1 MVTAPPPLVETH
13 RLGPHTSEWIVRAT
27 ECPTLAGHHIAHVG
41 VAEARYPY
49 AMVRTDLPGGY
60 FLACYSGE
68 GRILLDGRWRQCGA
82 GQACLAPAHVLH
94 AFHAVAGKPWGF
106 AWVRYD
112 ERAGAGPLGAA
123 SAPVLAEFS
132 PGPLRHAVLGLHA
145 EMGGAAHPAAL
156 HHWAELLHGY
166 VVRFAQPW
174 HVEDRLSQLWDAV
187 AARPGEEWSLG
198 EMARLAH
205 CSGEH
210 LRRLCRK
217 QLGRSPMQHVTYLR
231 FRHAANLLT
240 ETDLKLEA
248 IAAEI
253 GYANAFVFSNS
264 FKKWTGRRPSDF
276 RSTGGKLD
284 PVT

>member
-1 MVTAPPPLVETH
+1 MAATHPPLVETH
-13 RLGPHTSEWIVRAT
+13 RPGPHTREWIVRAT
-27 ECPTLAGHHIAHVG
+27 ECPALSPHHIAHVG
-41 VAEARYPY
+41 VAEARHPY
-49 AMVRTDLPGGY
+49 TMVRTNLPGGY
-60 FLACYSGE
+60 FLACFSGE
-68 GRILLDGRWRQCGA
+68 GRIHLDGRWRRCGA

-94 AFHAVAGKPWGF
+94 AFHAVPGAPWGF

-112 ERAGAGPLGAA
+112 EQAGSGPLGAA
-123 SAPVLAEFS
+123 SAPVLADFPAE
-132 PGPLRHAVLGLHA
+132 PLRHAVLGMRA
-145 EMGGAAHPAAL
+145 ELTAGGTLAAL

-174 HVEDRLSQLWDAV
+174 HVEDRLAQLWEAV
-187 AARPGEEWSLG
+187 AANPGADWSLG
-198 EMARLAH
+198 ELGQRAH

-210 LRRLCRK
+210 LRRLCRQ
-217 QLGRSPMQHVTYLR
+217 QLGRSPMQHVIYLR

-240 ETDLKLEA
+240 ETNLKLEV

-276 RSTGGKLD
+276 R
-284 PVT
+284 VTSKTPGP